1 MSQFNRNNLNT
12 ENLAKLPGSFEEAVT
27 MVKNFALLEI
37 QRESEQKQLYYH
49 SCDHAYAVQQRADI
63 IFQAIEPF
71 GQEVTEIS
79 LKRIKHL
86 IDICA
91 LSHDMVQEFL
101 PHTELHTS
109 RKREPGASEAAT
121 ISKLINYIAS
131 LNIKSNDQ
139 IANKILFTDS
149 DLQIIKEAIEA
160 TICLYDFEDNS
171 IYQPYLYS
179 TDKKISLPARIIA
192 LADIGSLGIEGIE
205 AYFQEGSLIF
215 LEENPDIISI
225 ILNEEYKNQPELSEN
240 LRQRLLQRARF
251 QVNFAR
257 GRKARFASEV
267 MGLPGGAISVLKH
280 NVFKFLNQDTIKK
293 IESITPTA
301 DDTLLEELLE
311 FFDLK
316 KLIKYNSLFT
326 NN

>member
-1 MSQFNRNNLNT
+1 
-12 ENLAKLPGSFEEAVT
+12 

-49 SCDHAYAVQQRADI
+49 SCDHAYAVRQRADI

-71 GQEVTEIS
+71 GQEVTQVS

-91 LSHDMVQEFL
+91 IAHDMVQEFL

-109 RKREPGASEAAT
+109 RKREPGVSEAAT

-139 IANKILFTDS
+139 KANRILFTDS

-160 TICLYDFEDNS
+160 TICLYDFADNS

-179 TDKKISLPARIIA
+179 TAKKISLPARIIA

-267 MGLPGGAISVLKH
+267 TGLPGGAIYVLKH